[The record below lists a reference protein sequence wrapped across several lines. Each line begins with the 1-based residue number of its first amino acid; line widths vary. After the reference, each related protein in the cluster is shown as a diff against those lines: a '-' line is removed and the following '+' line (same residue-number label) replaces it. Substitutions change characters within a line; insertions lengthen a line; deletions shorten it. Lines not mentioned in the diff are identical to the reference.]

1 MPVVVL
7 STVAGDH
14 VPVMPFVEVVG
25 KMGAIPPVQIAGIGL
40 NVGVILGV
48 TVIILLKIVAQPL
61 PSGVKIYV
69 PVVVLLTTE
78 GLQVPVMPLV
88 EVVGKMGAVE
98 PVQIVDTISKVGSV
112 LGITV
117 ITTVLVA
124 SEQGA
129 VALFVVRV
137 KVTVPL
143 AMLGV

>member
-1 MPVVVL
+1 
-7 STVAGDH
+7 
-14 VPVMPFVEVVG
+14 
-25 KMGAIPPVQIAGIGL
+25 
-40 NVGVILGV
+40 
-48 TVIILLKIVAQPL
+48 
-61 PSGVKIYV
+61 
-69 PVVVLLTTE
+69 
-78 GLQVPVMPLV
+78 MPLV
-88 EVVGKMGAVE
+88 EVVGKMGAIE
-98 PVQIVDTISKVGSV
+98 PVQMVDTMSKVGRV

>member
-1 MPVVVL
+1 
-7 STVAGDH
+7 
-14 VPVMPFVEVVG
+14 
-25 KMGAIPPVQIAGIGL
+25 
-40 NVGVILGV
+40 
-48 TVIILLKIVAQPL
+48 
-61 PSGVKIYV
+61 
-69 PVVVLLTTE
+69 
-78 GLQVPVMPLV
+78 MPLV